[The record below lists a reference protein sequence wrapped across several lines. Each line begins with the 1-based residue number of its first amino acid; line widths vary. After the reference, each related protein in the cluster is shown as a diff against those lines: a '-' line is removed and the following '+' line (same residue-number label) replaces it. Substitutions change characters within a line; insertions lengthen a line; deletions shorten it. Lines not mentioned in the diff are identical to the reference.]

1 MKNSFSTFLSKL
13 RIRHLVYLL
22 ILIVSSVV
30 FPLLGLVAAIVIIA
44 AETRFESRA
53 KKAEDEAPL
62 PDRTQTPPQSTA
74 ENVTKLVL
82 LLLLGAFL
90 IFTAAYIILCVGDA
104 VLKSDNALTT
114 ENMLLVSKRLEAYKT
129 EHGRYPPQQDMR
141 SLLETLGLQ
150 KSDFR
155 KTFFYDL
162 YSAEY
167 LAPTG
172 VLEYPEDRVITMRVK
187 WHLFEGYDALI
198 HQCDHLL
205 FLRRDGTVG
214 TGIRRIDASGST
226 VIEYLEDKTQP
237 PEGKQDS
244 GQSGL

>member
-1 MKNSFSTFLSKL
+1 MKNSFTTFLSKL

-22 ILIVSSVV
+22 ILVVSLTV
-30 FPLLGLVAAIVIIA
+30 FPLLALVAAIVIIA
-44 AETRFESRA
+44 AETRFQSKA
-53 KKAEDEAPL
+53 KKAEEDAP
-62 PDRTQTPPQSTA
+62 PDHPPRQTTA

>member
-1 MKNSFSTFLSKL
+1 MKNSFPTFLSKL

-22 ILIVSSVV
+22 ILVVSLTV
-30 FPLLGLVAAIVIIA
+30 FPLLALVAAIVIIA
-44 AETRFESRA
+44 AETRFQSKA
-53 KKAEDEAPL
+53 KKAEEDAP
-62 PDRTQTPPQSTA
+62 PDHPPRQTTA

-82 LLLLGAFL
+82 LLLLGTVF
-90 IFTAAYIILCVGDA
+90 IVIAAYIILCVGDA

-114 ENMLLVSKRLEAYKT
+114 ENMLLVSKRLEAYKM

-244 GQSGL
+244 GQPDL

>member
-1 MKNSFSTFLSKL
+1 MKNSFTTFLSKL

-22 ILIVSSVV
+22 ILAVAFAV
-30 FPLLGLVAAIVIIA
+30 FPLLGLVAVIVIIA
-44 AETRFESRA
+44 AETRFESRT
-53 KKAEDEAPL
+53 KKTEEEAS
-62 PDRTQTPPQSTA
+62 DRAQTPPQSTA

-82 LLLLGAFL
+82 LLLLGTVF
-90 IFTAAYIILCVGDA
+90 IVIAAYIILCVGDA